1 MRVDGK
7 VLLDLGGR
15 VRGDLVLDGAQVA
28 GVGVR
33 GGHLRY
39 LTPNLHQIQHIYINF
54 NFIFFEHLKTKFS
67 AVMPTKEPIYR

>member
-33 GGHLRY
+33 GGHLCY
-39 LTPNLHQIQHIYINF
+39 FAPNLDQIRF
-54 NFIFFEHLKTKFS
+54 AFS
-67 AVMPTKEPIYR
+67 AAMATM